1 METRDGREIQM
12 SRPARVSRA
21 WGGGRSGKTKQQGF
35 TAKGLLPPPPTK
47 STATIHPLIPLP
59 PPPPPSTLPAS

>member
-35 TAKGLLPPPPTK
+35 TAKGLPPPPT
-47 STATIHPLIPLP
+47 SSHLLP
-59 PPPPPSTLPAS
+59 PSRLQPSIP

>member
-12 SRPARVSRA
+12 LRPARVSRA
-21 WGGGRSGKTKQQGF
+21 WGGGRSGKTKQHGF
-35 TAKGLLPPPPTK
+35 TAKGLPPPPTK

-59 PPPPPSTLPAS
+59 PPPSPSTLPAS